1 MVSVGVG
8 KCEPLSTYLWMDI
21 QAPCRELGLIGVEN
35 DIKEEPN
42 GTCLPMESFK
52 WKEVNLTN
60 TPSYTNKQK
69 NCHI

>member
-1 MVSVGVG
+1 
-8 KCEPLSTYLWMDI
+8 MDI

-60 TPSYTNKQK
+60 TPSYTNRRIAIYSY
-69 NCHI
+69 NLHMSIS